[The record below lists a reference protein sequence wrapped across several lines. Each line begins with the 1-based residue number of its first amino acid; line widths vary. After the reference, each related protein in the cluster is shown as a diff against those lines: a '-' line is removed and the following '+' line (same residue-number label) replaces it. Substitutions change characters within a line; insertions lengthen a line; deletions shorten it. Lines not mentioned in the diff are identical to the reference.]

1 MKKLIIET
9 IYAVLCLLPIFIL
22 GYMLGLQL
30 EKTIF

>member
-9 IYAVLCLLPIFIL
+9 AISILCLAPIIYI
-22 GYMLGLQL
+22 GYLIGLQL

>member
-9 IYAVLCLLPIFIL
+9 VIAVLCLLPIFFI
-22 GYMLGLQL
+22 GYLIGLQL